1 MNKVKFYF
9 ILSLISMV
17 LFSCNEDDNSSVIR
31 PLKPYEE
38 QYPIDIDSIESYL
51 KTHSFRSNIALL
63 MHRNCP
69 QFIHLLLIHTL

>member
-38 QYPIDIDSIESYL
+38 QYPID
-51 KTHSFRSNIALL
+51 
-63 MHRNCP
+63 
-69 QFIHLLLIHTL
+69 